1 MCFGEGPAAGS
12 PNFPHVANA
21 RGGTDAQGISE
32 GPSLAVLRERV
43 ETYLEQGIGAWV
55 SDSEGDYQV
64 SCDSARVFICPRAW
78 SDDRTIVRVFS
89 ITNVGLPATPA
100 LTAWLTRMN
109 FRLTFGHF
117 AYDDAEQSVWFIHNL
132 LGDFLDEAELVTA
145 VQMVATQANDHD
157 DVIRAMFGGRLF
169 TESA

>member
-1 MCFGEGPAAGS
+1 MSERPAL
-12 PNFPHVANA
+12 
-21 RGGTDAQGISE
+21 T
-32 GPSLAVLRERV
+32 LLRERI
-43 ETYLEQGIGAWV
+43 ETYLDHGIGAWT
-55 SDSEGDYQV
+55 SDGEGDYQV

-78 SDDRTIVRVFS
+78 SDDRTIVRIFA
-89 ITNVGLPATPA
+89 ITNVGLPPTPT
-100 LTAWLTRMN
+100 LTAWLTRAN

-117 AYDDAEQSVWFIHNL
+117 AYDEVEQSVWFIHNL

-145 VQMVATQANDHD
+145 VQMVATQANEHD